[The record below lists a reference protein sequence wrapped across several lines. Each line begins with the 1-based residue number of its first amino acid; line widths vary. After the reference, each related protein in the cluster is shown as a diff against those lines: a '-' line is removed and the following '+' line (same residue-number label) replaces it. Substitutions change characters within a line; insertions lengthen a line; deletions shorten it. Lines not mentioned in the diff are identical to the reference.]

1 MSPFET
7 GESHFLKGGGTGRGG
22 ENMKSCGVA
31 ERLLVSTER
40 FLKPQTPC

>member
-7 GESHFLKGGGTGRGG
+7 GESHFLKHGVGG
-22 ENMKSCGVA
+22 ENMKSCSVA

-40 FLKPQTPC
+40 FLKPQTP